1 MRRYEISIRYSL
13 LEEGKL
19 STLSCPPR
27 VLEYMRDAFDE
38 LPLSEAF
45 WVILLDRRNHPLG
58 RHRISIG
65 TATATLAH
73 PREVY
78 RVAVL
83 GSAVA
88 VIAVHNHPSGCTEPS
103 AADIQLT
110 RQLRE
115 AGQILDI
122 PLLDHVIIGDEKT
135 DPQGLGYYSFRNA
148 GLL

>member
-1 MRRYEISIRYSL
+1 
-13 LEEGKL
+13 
-19 STLSCPPR
+19 
-27 VLEYMRDAFDE
+27 
-38 LPLSEAF
+38 LSEQF
-45 WVILLDRRNHPLG
+45 WVVLLDRRNHPLG

-88 VIAVHNHPSGCTEPS
+88 LIAVHNHPSGCSDPS

-110 RQLRE
+110 QQLAE
-115 AGQILDI
+115 AGRILDI
-122 PLLDHVIIGDEKT
+122 PLMDHVIIGDGKA